1 MSLVLK
7 NKKVRDYDDRSLELA
22 IASVKDGMSRSAAA
36 EIYDIPRKTLYRY
49 LINPHRSKMGRGTK
63 YSPEEMKGLAQ
74 VLIQFAKTGLPLNKD
89 NLRDH
94 LQHFALEKGMKPSF
108 TNWWHRKF
116 LKEHPEISRR
126 LTSNVDRTKAREWD
140 KEKAEAYI
148 ALLSEHHA
156 AGYLT
161 EPEGIFNLDESGLIL
176 GYERDRVHTE
186 VGVKQARAHTEGT
199 TRDQVTVLF
208 CGDATGR
215 MLRPLVL
222 YDGKVQLESMHRG
235 TDDKLYVAVN
245 DSGTMDA
252 DVLTDYFR
260 KEVIPN
266 MTAQKNIVF
275 MDGHHSHVLNVQLF
289 TLCEKSEKDIQLVCL
304 PSGQTHHLQPLDCC
318 VFSGVKSD
326 WTHYKNLRRVDPDF
340 EISRRTF
347 SGHMALLCTPLAHK
361 FSFDFESVK
370 AGFRKTGIFPFDP
383 EAIRQTVDK
392 TPTRNDQQQNPLLD
406 KHHQSLQT
414 IAVILRKGL
423 NFDSEKVESC
433 LDSIVNV
440 GTGHRT
446 VAEST
451 FWKKAISRDTAP
463 FLQNDV
469 DVPNSAAM
477 FEGNIDTVRKTEL
490 SSWQFAERAK
500 SIDAGNALAMESSLK
515 NKDVL
520 AS

>member
-1 MSLVLK
+1 
-7 NKKVRDYDDRSLELA
+7 
-22 IASVKDGMSRSAAA
+22 
-36 EIYDIPRKTLYRY
+36 
-49 LINPHRSKMGRGTK
+49 MGRGTK
-63 YSPEEMKGLAQ
+63 HSPEEMKGLAQ
-74 VLIQFAKTGLPLNKD
+74 VLTQYETVLHQLVA
-89 NLRDH
+89 
-94 LQHFALEKGMKPSF
+94 Q
-108 TNWWHRKF
+108 
-116 LKEHPEISRR
+116 EISRR
-126 LTSNVDRTKAREWD
+126 LTSNVDRKKAREWD
-140 KEKAEAYI
+140 KEKAQSYV

-161 EPEGIFNLDESGLIL
+161 EPEGIFNLDESGFIL
-176 GYERDRVHTE
+176 GYKRDRVYTE
-186 VGVKQARAHTEGT
+186 AGVKQAIAHTEGT
-199 TRDQVTVLF
+199 TRVQVTVLF

-260 KEVIPN
+260 KEVIAN

-289 TLCEKSEKDIQLVCL
+289 TLCEKSEKDIQ
-304 PSGQTHHLQPLDCC
+304 
-318 VFSGVKSD
+318 
-326 WTHYKNLRRVDPDF
+326 
-340 EISRRTF
+340 TF

-414 IAVILRKGL
+414 IDVILRKGL
-423 NFDSEKVESC
+423 NFDSEKVDSC

-446 VAEST
+446 VAERIASAAGKT
-451 FWKKAISRDTAP
+451 FAQMKPKKQRQLTDKRLARDRGVNLLGADYRSGIDDRTAAKAAKHAALVLQEAPAVISKKKSVGRPKKPVAGKPAKKAGSGPKKAAGRPKKTVGAAP
-463 FLQNDV
+463 QTEPV
-469 DVPNSAAM
+469 ST
-477 FEGNIDTVRKTEL
+477 TVRK
-490 SSWQFAERAK
+490 SSRQAAK
-500 SIDAGNALAMESSLK
+500 KS
-515 NKDVL
+515 
-520 AS
+520 